1 MTLDWGWPQAIVL
14 LVALQ
19 RLVELAIANRN
30 TRRLLEKGGR
40 EVGAK
45 HYPFIVALHA
55 TWLLALFLLTP
66 GDTTIDLGL
75 LGAFVLLQ
83 LARIWVMA
91 SLGAFWTTRI
101 VTLPDTPLVRRG
113 PYRFLRHPNY
123 IIVAL
128 EIPLLPLAFGNIFL
142 AIFFFIINVLL
153 IGIRVKTEDQALAP
167 RRSMG

>member
-19 RLVELAIANRN
+19 RLVELGIANRN

-45 HYPFIVALHA
+45 HYPFLVALHA
-55 TWLLALFLLTP
+55 TWLSALFVLTP
-66 GDTTIDLGL
+66 SDITIDLGL

-83 LARIWVMA
+83 LARIWVLA
-91 SLGAFWTTRI
+91 SLGAYWTTRI
-101 VTLPDTPLVRRG
+101 VTLPNTPLVRRG

-142 AIFFFIINVLL
+142 AIFFFLINILL
-153 IGIRVKTEDQALAP
+153 IGIRVRSEEKALAP
-167 RRSMG
+167 HRSMG

>member
-19 RLVELAIANRN
+19 RLVELVIANRN
-30 TRRLLEKGGR
+30 TRRLLEMGGR

-45 HYPFIVALHA
+45 HYPLIVALHA
-55 TWLLALFLLTP
+55 TWLSALFLLTP
-66 GDTTIDLGL
+66 GDATIDLGL

-101 VTLPDTPLVRRG
+101 VTLPNTPLVARG
-113 PYRFLRHPNY
+113 PYRYLRHPNY
-123 IIVAL
+123 IVVAL
-128 EIPLLPLAFGNIFL
+128 EIPLLPLAFGKPFL
-142 AIFFFIINVLL
+142 AIMFFIINILL
-153 IGIRVKTEDQALAP
+153 IFIRVRTEDEALAP
-167 RRSMG
+167 RRSIG